1 MCYHHPNEANGTS
14 YVLRAI
20 HRHGEMNINAIS
32 YQIHIQSTERERY
45 RLQYIEYN
53 SFRLSPGVTG
63 CARANYY
70 FEIFE

>member
-1 MCYHHPNEANGTS
+1 
-14 YVLRAI
+14 
-20 HRHGEMNINAIS
+20 MNINAIS

-53 SFRLSPGVTG
+53 SFRLSPPGVTG
-63 CARANYY
+63 CSMSVHVRILY